1 MNALL
6 REIRALPLTDG
17 ILAVRV
23 LADEVADGFC
33 LVRTDTSPGVDVA
46 VVYDGAD
53 RSPGEAEGYARV
65 LSGAPAM
72 LGLLTGV
79 LAQWGE
85 AVEEDTPIDGSDAVQ
100 WLAGFTVDVREIL
113 LAITAPVQPAEAEIR
128 VAEIPERPELIAP
141 APELLSLLQQARAA
155 LPDTWGAARCDMPRE
170 LIAAIDA
177 AIGAVT
183 APTAVA

>member
-1 MNALL
+1 MKGLL
-6 REIRALPLTDG
+6 REIRVLPLIDG

-53 RSPGEAEGYARV
+53 RHRGEAEGYARV
-65 LSGAPAM
+65 LSVAPVM

-79 LAQWGE
+79 LAKWGE
-85 AVEEDTPIDGSDAVQ
+85 AVEEDTPIDGGDAVQ
-100 WLAGFTVDVREIL
+100 WLTGFTIDVRETL
-113 LAITAPVQPAEAEIR
+113 LAITASVQPAEAEIR
-128 VAEIPERPELIAP
+128 VAEIPERPNLTAP

-155 LPDTWGAARCDMPRE
+155 LPDAWALARCDRPRE
-170 LIAAIDA
+170 LVEAIDA
-177 AIGAVT
+177 ATDVAT
-183 APTAVA
+183 APSAVA